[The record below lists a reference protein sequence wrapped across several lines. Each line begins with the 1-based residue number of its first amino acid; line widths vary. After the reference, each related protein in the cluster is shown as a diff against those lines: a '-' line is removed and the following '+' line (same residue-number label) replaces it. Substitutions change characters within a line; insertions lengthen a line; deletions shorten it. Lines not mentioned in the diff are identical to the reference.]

1 MRNNRNNDRKNDR
14 NAKMEEKK
22 SAVILKEYKVT
33 RQTTL
38 LEFLLEKMSS
48 TSRNNIKGLLSRK
61 QVLVDGSVVSQFDF
75 ELTKGDSVQIS
86 KYPMTV
92 TKTMIG
98 KHKKSPLKILFEDDN
113 IIVIDKPSGLLSIA
127 TDNEKEAT
135 AYRML
140 MDYVREKDKH
150 NRIFVVHRLDKDT
163 SGVLMV
169 AKNEKYRD
177 ALQNNW
183 NDIVKTREY
192 IAIVEGNLE
201 EKSGTI
207 RSWLRETKT
216 NLMYS
221 SHKKG
226 DGQEAITHYRVSKE
240 TMRYSMLNV
249 NIDTGRK
256 NQIRVHMSDIGH
268 KVIGDDKY
276 QSTKNPLKRLGLH
289 AYKLEFIDPI
299 TKELRSFKAN
309 IPGDFSRFFAGQKT
323 LKEYN

>member
-1 MRNNRNNDRKNDR
+1 MRNNKKYDKKDNKIEERKPKNQ
-14 NAKMEEKK
+14 
-22 SAVILKEYKVT
+22 LKEYKVNK
-33 RQTTL
+33 QTTL
-38 LEFLLEKMSS
+38 MEFLLETLTS

-75 ELTKGDSVQIS
+75 QLTKGDSVQIS

-98 KHKKSPLKILFEDDN
+98 KHKKSPLKIIFEDDN

-150 NRIFVVHRLDKDT
+150 NRIYVVHRLDKDT

-192 IAIVEGNLE
+192 VAIVEGNLE
-201 EKSGTI
+201 EKIGTI
-207 RSWLRETKT
+207 KSYLRETKT

-226 DGQEAITHYRVSKE
+226 DGQEAITHYRVTKE
-240 TMRYSMLNV
+240 TLKYSMLNV

-256 NQIRVHMSDIGH
+256 NQIRVHMADIGH
-268 KVIGDDKY
+268 KIIGDDKY

-289 AYKLEFIDPI
+289 AHKLEFIDPI
-299 TKELRSFKAN
+299 TKELRSFKSN
-309 IPGDFSRFFAGQKT
+309 IPGDFNRFFAGQKT
-323 LKEYN
+323 LKEFK